1 MRAIRQQFLCC
12 CCGVKISTSKQAS
25 LQIKDENRTCLLGSV
40 LLGLVSSTIQPQGFV
55 LQRNEDIY
63 KNKQIGKQDKQRKK
77 LKRRKIPEYCNATYT
92 TPNGQFLSTYKP
104 LLTPSPTARHDPQC
118 PLVAA
123 SNQYLNAALC
133 QREVKQ
139 NPFSRVKISCFTLH
153 RVFVAMSKLKMVAG
167 VAFQSTKCS
176 GLNFRKFFQYGIGQH
191 FPEFGKTWWGWP
203 KCSTI
208 SIPFS
213 LLSPNFRSIV
223 RITEIQQFSEFPE
236 TFSGNFEIYSQLE
249 RRSLKKSIA

>member
-1 MRAIRQQFLCC
+1 MKAIGQQFLCC
-12 CCGVKISTSKQAS
+12 CYWVKIPTSKHAS

-40 LLGLVSSTIQPQGFV
+40 LLSLVSSTIQPQGFA

-153 RVFVAMSKLKMVAG
+153 RVFVVEDG
-167 VAFQSTKCS
+167 GWCGFPIDQIRFQ
-176 GLNFRKFFQYGIGQH
+176 F
-191 FPEFGKTWWGWP
+191 E
-203 KCSTI
+203 
-208 SIPFS
+208 
-213 LLSPNFRSIV
+213 
-223 RITEIQQFSEFPE
+223 FSEIFPVWNRT
-236 TFSGNFEIYSQLE
+236 TFSGIRENLVG
-249 RRSLKKSIA
+249 LT